1 MQEFYIKIVAS
12 EIVTEEISLFHKI
25 KEAGSHSIIYGLG
38 SVLQTLT
45 GFVLIPLYTRYYTT
59 DIYGVLSLVTISGT
73 LAGAIFYLGAS
84 SALARSYYDY
94 DNPEERKRVVSTSLY
109 ITLFGAVV
117 QVIVG
122 FSFGGLLSE
131 WLFKSSAYSLHIALM
146 FVSSAFAFI
155 NTLFYMLLR
164 FQRLSK
170 QVVTLNIVSLL
181 LSSLLITLF
190 LVWAKLGVL
199 APVLGGLLSQVI
211 VCGVIFLLVRKNF
224 VLGYSVKE
232 LKIQIPF
239 GLQSVVIALAYYSF
253 DWLNRFFI
261 NKYCS
266 LSEVGIYSL
275 GYQIGMTINIL
286 MIIPFC
292 QIWAPMRMQY
302 RNDLNADKFY
312 KKILTYYFMVGLI
325 VTASISV
332 FAREIITLLAGHKE
346 YVDAFRVV
354 PFVMLGM
361 LIYGAVNII
370 DSGIYFSR
378 KVIYHAYIFWFAS
391 LVSLI
396 LNYLLVPRFGYLAA
410 AVVMLVCYCT
420 VATLVFL
427 ISNRLYTI
435 PYEGKRLAALMGLS
449 IAVIVAGSMVSSPAL
464 AFVIISKLCLIAL
477 MCCVIYTLILYKEE
491 KDKIS
496 LIIGRIRNGKI

>member
-1 MQEFYIKIVAS
+1 
-12 EIVTEEISLFHKI
+12 VTEEKGLFQKI
-25 KEAGSHSIIYGLG
+25 KEAGSHTIIYGLG

-59 DIYGVLSLVTISGT
+59 EIYGVLSLVTICGT
-73 LAGAIFYLGAS
+73 LAAAVFYLGAS

-94 DNPEERKRVVSTSLY
+94 DDPEERKRVVSTSLY

-117 QVIVG
+117 QIALGIALGG
-122 FSFGGLLSE
+122 FVSE
-131 WLFKSSAYSLHIALM
+131 WLFKSSAYRLHIGLVLA
-146 FVSSAFAFI
+146 SSALTFI

-170 QVVTLNIVSLL
+170 QVVTLNIVSLV
-181 LSSLLITLF
+181 LSSLLIVFF

-199 APVLGGLLSQVI
+199 APILGGLLNQAV
-211 VCGVIFLLVRKNF
+211 VCVVLFLLVRKNL
-224 VLGYSVKE
+224 VLGYSAKE

-239 GLQSVVIALAYYSF
+239 GMQQVIIALAYFSF

-266 LSEVGIYSL
+266 LGDVGIYSL
-275 GYQIGMTINIL
+275 GYQIGMAINIL
-286 MIIPFC
+286 LIFPFC

-302 RNDLNADKFY
+302 RNDHNADELY
-312 KKILTYYFMVGLI
+312 KKVLTYYFMIGLI
-325 VTASISV
+325 ITASISV
-332 FAREIITLLAGHKE
+332 FAREIITVLAGRKE
-346 YVDAFRVV
+346 YVEACRVV

-370 DSGIYFSR
+370 DNGIYFSR
-378 KVIYHAYIFWFAS
+378 KVFYHAYIFWFTS
-391 LVSLI
+391 LVSLC

-410 AVVMLVCYCT
+410 AVVIMICYCT
-420 VATLVFL
+420 VITLVFL

-435 PYEGKRLAALMGLS
+435 PYEGRRLSALMGLS
-449 IAVIVAGSMVSSPAL
+449 IVVIVGGSIVS
-464 AFVIISKLCLIAL
+464 FVSLVSTVLFKFCLIAL
-477 MCCVIYTLILYKEE
+477 MCLLIYKLVLYEEE
-491 KDKIS
+491 KNKIAS
-496 LIIGRIRNGKI
+496 LMGRMLKWNNLAEKV

>member
-1 MQEFYIKIVAS
+1 MAEEKKI
-12 EIVTEEISLFHKI
+12 FQKI
-25 KEAGSHSIIYGLG
+25 KEAGSHSMIYGLG

-59 DIYGVLSLVTISGT
+59 DIYGVLALVTISGT
-73 LAGAIFYLGAS
+73 LAGSIFYLGAS

-94 DNPEERKRVVSTSLY
+94 DDPEERKRVVSTSLY
-109 ITLFGAVV
+109 ITLFGAIL
-117 QVIVG
+117 QVILG
-122 FSFGGLLSE
+122 FSLGGFLSE
-131 WLFKSSAYSLHIALM
+131 WLFKSYAYRLHIALM
-146 FVSSAFAFI
+146 LTSSAFTFI

-170 QVVTLNIVSLL
+170 YVIILNIVSLL
-181 LSSLLITLF
+181 LSSLLIVFF

-199 APVLGGLLSQVI
+199 APILGGLLSQTI
-211 VCGVIFLLVRKNF
+211 VCGVLFLLVRKNF
-224 VLGYSVKE
+224 VMGYSDKE
-232 LKIQIPF
+232 LKIQILF
-239 GLQSVVIALAYYSF
+239 GLQSVIIALAYYSF

-275 GYQIGMTINIL
+275 GYQIGMSINIL
-286 MIIPFC
+286 LIFPFC

-302 RNDLNADKFY
+302 RNDHNADEFY
-312 KKILTYYFMVGLI
+312 KKILTYYFMIGLTI
-325 VTASISV
+325 TASISV

-378 KVIYHAYIFWFAS
+378 KVIYHAYIFWFTS

-410 AVVMLVCYCT
+410 AFVILVCYCT
-420 VATLVFL
+420 VAMLVFM
-427 ISNRLYTI
+427 ISNRLYAI

-449 IAVIVAGSMVSSPAL
+449 IAVIVAGSMVSLPSL
-464 AFVIISKLCLIAL
+464 VSVIVLKLCLMTF
-477 MCCVIYTLILYKEE
+477 MCIVIYTLILYREE
-491 KDKIS
+491 KDKIHMVFRRVCF
-496 LIIGRIRNGKI
+496 GTN

>member
-1 MQEFYIKIVAS
+1 MAEEKKI
-12 EIVTEEISLFHKI
+12 FQKI
-25 KEAGSHSIIYGLG
+25 KEAGSHSMIYGLG

-59 DIYGVLSLVTISGT
+59 DIYGVLALVTISGT
-73 LAGAIFYLGAS
+73 LAGSIFYLGAS

-94 DNPEERKRVVSTSLY
+94 DDPEERKRVVSTSLY
-109 ITLFGAVV
+109 ITLFGAIL
-117 QVIVG
+117 QIILG
-122 FSFGGLLSE
+122 FSLGGFLSE
-131 WLFKSSAYSLHIALM
+131 WLFKSYAYRLHIALM
-146 FVSSAFAFI
+146 LTSSAFTFI

-170 QVVTLNIVSLL
+170 QVIILNIVSLL
-181 LSSLLITLF
+181 LASLLIVFF

-199 APVLGGLLSQVI
+199 APILGGLLSQAI
-211 VCGVIFLLVRKNF
+211 VCGVLFLLVRKNF
-224 VLGYSVKE
+224 VMGYSDKE
-232 LKIQIPF
+232 LKIQILF
-239 GLQSVVIALAYYSF
+239 GLQSVIIALAYYSF

-275 GYQIGMTINIL
+275 GYQIGMSINIL
-286 MIIPFC
+286 LIFPFC

-302 RNDLNADKFY
+302 RNDHNADEFY
-312 KKILTYYFMVGLI
+312 KKILTYYFMIGLTI
-325 VTASISV
+325 TASISV

-378 KVIYHAYIFWFAS
+378 KVIYHAYIFWFTS

-410 AVVMLVCYCT
+410 AFVILVCYCT
-420 VATLVFL
+420 VAMLVFM

-449 IAVIVAGSMVSSPAL
+449 IAVIVAGSMVSLPSL
-464 AFVIISKLCLIAL
+464 VSVIVLKLCLMVF
-477 MCCVIYTLILYKEE
+477 MCIVIYTLILYREE
-491 KDKIS
+491 KDKIHMVFRRMR
-496 LIIGRIRNGKI
+496 LGTI